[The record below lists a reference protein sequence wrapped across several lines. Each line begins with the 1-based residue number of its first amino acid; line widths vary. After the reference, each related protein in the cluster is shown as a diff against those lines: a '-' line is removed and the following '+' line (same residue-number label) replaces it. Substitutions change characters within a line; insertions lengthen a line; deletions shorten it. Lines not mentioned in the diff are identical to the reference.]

1 MAAFIYSLC
10 TLTSLVA
17 AFLLFRGW
25 RQTRTPLLAWSAL
38 CFAGL
43 TLSNMLLV
51 LDRTVFLDS
60 ADLSTA
66 RLATAF
72 GAVLLLIIGLI
83 WESD

>member
-1 MAAFIYSLC
+1 MAGFIYTLC
-10 TLTSLVA
+10 VLTCLVA
-17 AFLLFRGW
+17 ALLLFRGW
-25 RQTRTPLLAWSAL
+25 RQTRTPLLLWSAL

-43 TLSNMLLV
+43 TLSNLILV
-51 LDRTVFLDS
+51 LDRIVFIK

-72 GAVLLLIIGLI
+72 CALLLLIIGLI